1 LVGVIVRLALL
12 AFSLFFVMNS
22 YGATSA
28 EEITVTVDGKI
39 YTCSETGSNTD
50 SCAGKAASFSSTL
63 NACLKTYN
71 GGYCASTYW
80 PKYKAAYPEC
90 AAEGVP
96 ACLKTCMKTYNGGYC
111 AEVCQ

>member
-1 LVGVIVRLALL
+1 MMGVLVRLAFLVL
-12 AFSLFFVMNS
+12 GLFFTLNGHAAPV
-22 YGATSA
+22 T
-28 EEITVTVDGKI
+28 EDITVTIDGKT
-39 YTCSETGSNTD
+39 YACSETGSNVD
-50 SCAGKAASFSSTL
+50 SCTSKAAAFSSTL

-71 GGYCASTYW
+71 GGYCSSTYW
-80 PKYKAAYPEC
+80 PKYKAAHPAC